1 MMKVA
6 VLLPTWVGDT
16 CMATPTLRA
25 IRHGI
30 PQIEELCAVGR
41 YAPVSLLAGL
51 PWIDSSLIY
60 KPRAKESNTLSRRG
74 LVSRLKQKKFD
85 MIILLPNSLSAGIIG
100 YLSRAKRR
108 VGYMKDGRNWLLT
121 DPIPQCSAGSDFRK
135 SPAID
140 YYLNIAKRLGC
151 PADDRRME
159 LAVSEQDRQL
169 AESFYCDQGLSWT
182 AKTVLFNTSS
192 ATAESRLWPVGHASR
207 AARELATKHGIQVVV
222 HCGPSDRERAN
233 AVAFGAAHPMVR
245 SMGTY
250 EHLPIGLSKGVIE
263 HADVVVSTDSGP
275 RHMAVALN
283 RPVVSLFG
291 PTSPKTTQ
299 TYNSPETILQ
309 LSMDCRPCGQVKC
322 PLTHNNCMHGLT
334 YPAVVKAI
342 LSRMDIPS
350 YSEKPGGYS
359 EEPGSAR
366 LKLPTA

>member
-1 MMKVA
+1 
-6 VLLPTWVGDT
+6 
-16 CMATPTLRA
+16 
-25 IRHGI
+25 
-30 PQIEELCAVGR
+30 
-41 YAPVSLLAGL
+41 
-51 PWIDSSLIY
+51 
-60 KPRAKESNTLSRRG
+60 
-74 LVSRLKQKKFD
+74 
-85 MIILLPNSLSAGIIG
+85 
-100 YLSRAKRR
+100 
-108 VGYMKDGRNWLLT
+108 
-121 DPIPQCSAGSDFRK
+121 
-135 SPAID
+135 
-140 YYLNIAKRLGC
+140 
-151 PADDRRME
+151 ME

-169 AESFYCDQGLSWT
+169 AESFYRDQGLSWT

-207 AARELATKHGIQVVV
+207 AARELAIKHGIQVVV

-309 LSMDCRPCGQVKC
+309 LSMDCRPCGKVKC